1 MTLEQFL
8 NTLKSLGVSK
18 ISLEFESPGNPGSP
32 TGPTNLTYGEVNEA
46 GEIPKVPEIPQEM
59 IDEEF

>member
-18 ISLEFESPGNPGSP
+18 ISVEFGSPGNPGSP

-46 GEIPKVPEIPQEM
+46 PKVPEIPQEM